1 MEHVINLLVGITASS
16 GWIATLIIWKVKFC
30 ARQRADRNMKLYI
43 KTLEYYQS
51 FSCQLFACMDA
62 LCDRKTLEEKGIIVE
77 YLTIDGKKTTEKRK
91 AYDDLLCGAGQ
102 ATLVADE
109 KTRTLI
115 TKLLQSIIKNDMDG
129 KQNECHKKV
138 TDIVNSMN
146 DHLHVLIKKID

>member
-1 MEHVINLLVGITASS
+1 ME
-16 GWIATLIIWKVKFC
+16 
-30 ARQRADRNMKLYI
+30 
-43 KTLEYYQS
+43 
-51 FSCQLFACMDA
+51 
-62 LCDRKTLEEKGIIVE
+62 
-77 YLTIDGKKTTEKRK
+77 KKTTEKRK